1 MDQTKKSQFLALYR
15 MVLAD
20 GVIDPLELETI
31 YRIGTESYGL
41 TQDEITDSLQNA
53 GTSLQLPQTIED
65 KVKCLFNLAE
75 VAWADGVIEP
85 SEKELLRKYVI
96 HLGFEEENAHQI
108 TEFMLNAVEK
118 GQTVE
123 EILSIILN

>member
-53 GTSLQLPQTIED
+53 GTSLQLPQTIRD
-65 KVKCLFNLAE
+65 KVKFLFNLAE

>member
-31 YRIGTESYGL
+31 YRIGSESYGL

-65 KVKCLFNLAE
+65 KVKFLFNLAE

>member
-65 KVKCLFNLAE
+65 KVKFLFNLAE

-85 SEKELLRKYVI
+85 SEKELQRKYVI

>member
-65 KVKCLFNLAE
+65 KVKFLFNLAE

-108 TEFMLNAVEK
+108 TEFMLNAVER

>member
-65 KVKCLFNLAE
+65 KVKFLFNLAE

-96 HLGFEEENAHQI
+96 QLGFEEENAHQI

>member
-65 KVKCLFNLAE
+65 KVKFLFNLAE

-85 SEKELLRKYVI
+85 TEKELLRKYVI

>member
-1 MDQTKKSQFLALYR
+1 MDQTKNSQFLALYR

-65 KVKCLFNLAE
+65 KVKFLFNLAE

>member
-65 KVKCLFNLAE
+65 KVKFRFNLAE

>member
-65 KVKCLFNLAE
+65 KVKFLFNLAE

>member
-65 KVKCLFNLAE
+65 KVKFLFNLAE

-118 GQTVE
+118 DQTVE

>member
-65 KVKCLFNLAE
+65 KVKFLFNLAE

-108 TEFMLNAVEK
+108 TEFRLNAVEK

>member
-1 MDQTKKSQFLALYR
+1 

-65 KVKCLFNLAE
+65 KVKFLFNLAE

>member
-65 KVKCLFNLAE
+65 KVKFLFNLAE

-85 SEKELLRKYVI
+85 SEKELLRKDVI

>member
-20 GVIDPLELETI
+20 GVIDQLELETI

-65 KVKCLFNLAE
+65 KVKFLFNLAE

>member
-15 MVLAD
+15 MVWAD

-65 KVKCLFNLAE
+65 KVKFLFNLAE